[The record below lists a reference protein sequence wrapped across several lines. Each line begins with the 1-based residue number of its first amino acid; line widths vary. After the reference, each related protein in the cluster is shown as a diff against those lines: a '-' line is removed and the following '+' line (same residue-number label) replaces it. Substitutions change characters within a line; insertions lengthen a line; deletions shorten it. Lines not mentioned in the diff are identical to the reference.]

1 MKRYIPLLLKEDFAV
16 ESELKVLER
25 VCSILSKKIGS
36 KISVSKVP
44 VGRNTDIGHVE
55 GIQAFIADGRRLR
68 FDFKIGNSSKI
79 IAIHFWNGFHTQPD
93 LTMPTDD
100 KNIVKIIDAIAEVLQ
115 TGKPEEFVLT
125 EDVITTSKTQGKVSK
140 GIADSINQ
148 WASDMDFGEHDLENR
163 RMKELYNSFKYWKT
177 EVPSSSNFQDVS
189 ESAFRDYIIQYLA
202 KYNLTNIFMR
212 KVKVFKAGKEV
223 IINTDESSEKKFDKE
238 IMQMSLDDQIDFIKI
253 MTRAVAQGK
262 KNSLII
268 CGTPGTGKSRTV
280 KEIVHAE
287 KGGRKVI
294 EDSGLIGKV
303 GDLYKFLYK
312 FRGKE
317 NIIVFDDTRVI
328 EEKAFRP
335 FLLQILS
342 PDHKRV
348 LTNRGE
354 KYVDPDSLASLNPKS
369 IPDSFEFEASVIIIT
384 NVKKSKIDSA
394 IASRTTPIE
403 LDVNKH
409 SIVDSIRVNLH
420 KIVSEYK
427 DFSEVTL
434 KEATTLIDF
443 IEENI
448 NVIDR
453 IDFRLFK
460 ECLSM
465 ICTIPPSNM
474 WKKYVLVLLRD
485 YR

>member
-1 MKRYIPLLLKEDFAV
+1 MKKYNPLLLKEDFAIG
-16 ESELKVLER
+16 SEVHVLEK
-25 VCSILSKKIGS
+25 VCSILSKRVGS

-44 VGRNTDIGHVE
+44 VGRNTDIGHIE
-55 GIQAFIADGRRLR
+55 GIQAFLSDGRRLR
-68 FDFKIGNSSKI
+68 FDFKIGNSSKV
-79 IAIHFWNGFHTQPD
+79 IAIHFWSGFHIQPD

-100 KNIVKIIDAIAEVLQ
+100 KNIIQILDAITEVLKSGQ
-115 TGKPEEFVLT
+115 PEEFILT
-125 EDVITTSKTQGKVSK
+125 EDVITISKTQGKVSK
-140 GIADSINQ
+140 GIADAINQ
-148 WASDMDFGEHDLENR
+148 WASDMDFGEHDLQNR
-163 RMKELYNSFKYWKT
+163 RMKELYNSFRYWKT
-177 EVPSSSNFQDVS
+177 EVPASSDFIDVS

-212 KVKVFKAGKEV
+212 KIKVFKAGKE
-223 IINTDESSEKKFDKE
+223 ISIDTDESVSKKFDKE

-280 KEIVHAE
+280 KEIVNAE
-287 KGGRKVI
+287 KGSRKVI

-303 GDLYKFLYK
+303 GDLYRFLYQH
-312 FRGKE
+312 RDKE
-317 NIIVFDDTRVI
+317 NIILFDDTKII

-342 PDHKRV
+342 PDHKRI

-354 KYVDPDSLASLNPKS
+354 KYVDPDSLASLNRKS
-369 IPDSFEFEASVIIIT
+369 IPDSFEFEASVIVIT
-384 NVKKSKIDSA
+384 NVMKKRMDSA
-394 IASRTTPIE
+394 IVSRTTPIE
-403 LDVNKH
+403 LDVSKN

-427 DFSEVTL
+427 DFSEVTIG
-434 KEATTLIDF
+434 EASKLIDF

-448 NVIDR
+448 NTIDR

-465 ICTIPPSNM
+465 VCTLPPSNM
-474 WKKYVLVLLRD
+474 WKRYVLMLLKDFR
-485 YR
+485 